1 MSFVLVGLGSLV
13 PKHMKTARCV
23 QPCASDG
30 PSPCPRD
37 GHYQLN
43 TQYAIDEAGVV
54 VQKYHKMNLWVTEHQ
69 AYSKTGGEGTDPAP
83 RGPEL
88 KYFDTR
94 CGVYHHYSWQLLS

>member
-1 MSFVLVGLGSLV
+1 
-13 PKHMKTARCV
+13 
-23 QPCASDG
+23 
-30 PSPCPRD
+30 
-37 GHYQLN
+37 
-43 TQYAIDEAGVV
+43 V

-94 CGVYHHYSWQLLS
+94 WVGLDPITIRGSCYPSLLLMIG